1 MTDQVQKQSNYRAL
15 MLEALAKIDVLETRL
30 KTAQQPLN
38 EPIAIVGMGC
48 RFPGAET
55 GLSGF
60 LKLLRT
66 GGDAIKPMPEWRW
79 QIDDYFDS
87 DSEKPGKMYVRE
99 GGFIENLDQ
108 FDAGFFDI
116 SPREAMAMDPQQR
129 LWLEVCW
136 EALEQAN
143 IIPGDLYASQ
153 TGVFVGASSFDFAA
167 IMARKLPI
175 DEIDAYLGTGASLN
189 ILAGRL
195 SYCLG
200 LTGPSM
206 ALDTAC
212 SSSLLAVHNACQ
224 SLRLGECNLA
234 LAGGVNVIL
243 APETYVAFSRAGML
257 SPQARCKTF
266 AENADGFIRSEGCG
280 AIVLKRLSDAE
291 KNADSIWAV
300 IRGSAVNQDGA
311 SGGLTIP
318 SGPSQQ
324 AVINSALS
332 AAKVKPEQV
341 GYIEAHGTGTP
352 LGDPIEMRAL
362 AAMYGK
368 NRDQDPIYVASV
380 KTNLGHLE
388 AAAGIAG
395 LIKTTLSIHEGE
407 LFPQLHFT
415 QPSAHIDWQSWPV
428 KIPTQCQE
436 WPVNGRPRTA
446 AVSSFGLSGT
456 NVHLIVEQAPELEIE
471 DTLIPAK
478 KGVNLLILSAKTFPA
493 LQQLAAVYAGQVFS
507 SEDIHLADIC
517 YSANSR
523 RSRFSHRLVLIANSG
538 GEFKNK
544 LEQFTEL
551 ATEQDAKATG
561 SYQVVTTSKSQVGL
575 LFTGQG
581 SQWLGMA
588 AQMYGYY
595 PEFTTQLDRCAQI
608 LEQFSD
614 IKLKDL
620 LLNKSSAEDIGATA
634 NAQPALFAFEYSWAK
649 QWMAWG
655 IKPACMIGHSL
666 GEYIAACLA
675 GVFDLEQGL
684 RLIVDRACLM
694 QTAPGQGGMAAVFAT
709 VPKVQ
714 ALLTKYSGLSECS
727 GLVIAAYNSSEN
739 QVVSG
744 EKIALTEF
752 LQCCSE
758 QGIEYTE
765 LATSH
770 GFHSACMDSVTSA
783 FGEAL
788 SRVQLSKSSIPIISN
803 LMATAETDCFAQ
815 VDYWLQHMRQ
825 PVLFKQ
831 SVDALEQLG
840 LDLLI
845 EIGPKPVLT
854 GLLQENS
861 SNLSVVAA
869 CSAENTIQTINQ
881 ALACMVLDGLEL
893 NWQKLNDG
901 RLINLP
907 TYPWQ
912 RQRCWPDWFSNQ
924 ASSFSNQN
932 GLWGNWLSSSVFSDI
947 TEVFE
952 FDLDAKTRLW
962 LTQHQVYG
970 LIIAP
975 LALMISIIYEA
986 MHKRDGHMD
995 FVIDVLE
1002 ITKALLI
1009 SEQDVIRLQLVL
1021 TQDWT
1026 GYSLQILSQQSNSD
1040 TWQQHV
1046 SGHLHKADSEDG
1058 QPQVFESSAKDAVRI
1073 SGQQYYQLLSMHG
1086 LQYGS
1091 NFQGIEQLWREGN
1104 NVLAEL
1110 NLPLIKERMSAPH
1123 PVLLDLAM
1131 QLMAAIFNDDG
1142 DDLRLP
1148 VEIRRIQCW
1157 RHDFADSHWICGGL
1171 NNVDQV
1177 DLFIYNRQ
1185 QQLQFSIT
1193 GVKVTTISERRLKQ
1207 MLMPINDWYYQSVW
1221 RPHRVISN
1229 DKPRNWLLIHDNP
1242 NQSIADQLS
1251 SKGHH
1256 VSSLNY
1262 KQSMDVDLSGVDEIV
1277 DLTAL
1282 TLSTEPNHSMSA
1294 CAHLLRLLQQ
1304 ISGYSARLTLVTRQ
1318 AQGEFCEQLNY
1329 IGAGLWGMAAV
1340 LLQEHAELS
1349 PRIIDWSAGDLNT
1362 EHDLLAA
1369 LLDNSGEQ
1377 RLAITGQGIVGQR
1390 LQRYQPESMIEVNI
1404 DSQAGYLV
1412 TGGLGAL
1419 GLVTARWLVA
1429 RGVRYLYLTTRQHNP
1444 KLPTELTALQNQ
1456 YPDLEL
1462 VVNSIDITLEQ
1473 SVENLFVSIEQ
1484 SGRTLKGIIH
1494 CAGYTDDDLLINQSV
1509 ERLEQLN
1516 QVKLKAATLLDNAT
1530 RKMSLDFF
1538 VLYSSLN
1545 ALLGNIGQ
1553 GAYAA
1558 ANAAMD
1564 ALAWQRFH
1572 DGFPAHSINW
1582 GPWQIGIQQ
1591 NSEPGVQSYWQQ
1603 SGLNLI
1609 DEQHAEVI
1617 LDQIIYNNSIQT
1629 CIVNIDWQTM
1639 SRNVALEDR
1648 SGLLQE
1654 LIPVAN
1660 SETTVTNSE
1669 KFLERLRA
1677 AEPEQIRM
1685 MLTDWVEQQLTR
1697 ILKLPMVQLEL
1708 ESPLSSMGLDS
1719 LAAVEF
1725 RSQMRKTLQTEV
1737 PVSQLLQSN
1746 GWGLVDYL
1754 EQQIVSSTPD
1764 EIPDT
1769 NQQEMLEG
1777 EL

>member
-1 MTDQVQKQSNYRAL
+1 MTGQAQKQSDYRAL
-15 MLEALAKIDVLETRL
+15 MLDALAKIDVLESRL
-30 KTAQQPLN
+30 KTAQQPHN
-38 EPIAIVGMGC
+38 EAIAIVGMGC
-48 RFPGAET
+48 RFPGAEA
-55 GLSGF
+55 GLSAF
-60 LKLLRT
+60 LQLLRA
-66 GGDAIKPMPEWRW
+66 GSDAIKPMPEWRW

-143 IIPGDLYASQ
+143 IIPEDLYASQ

-224 SLRLGECNLA
+224 SLRLGECDLA

-266 AENADGFIRSEGCG
+266 AESADGFIRSEGCG

-341 GYIEAHGTGTP
+341 GYIETHGTATP

-362 AAMYGK
+362 SAIYGK

-395 LIKTTLSIHEGE
+395 LIKTALSIHEAE
-407 LFPQLHFT
+407 LFPHLHFT
-415 QPSAHIDWQSWPV
+415 QPSSHIDWQSWPV
-428 KIPTQCQE
+428 KIPVQCQE
-436 WPVNGRPRTA
+436 WPANERSRIA

-456 NVHLIVEQAPELEIE
+456 NVHLILEQAPVIDVEK
-471 DTLIPAK
+471 TLIPIK
-478 KGVNLLILSAKTFPA
+478 NSVNLLILSAKSFPA
-493 LQQLAAVYAGQVFS
+493 LQQLAAVYVGQIFS
-507 SEDIHLADIC
+507 SEDIDLADIC
-517 YSANSR
+517 FSANSH
-523 RSRFSHRLVLIANSG
+523 RSRFSHRLVLIADSG
-538 GEFKNK
+538 SEFKNQ
-544 LEQFTEL
+544 LEQFAEL
-551 ATEQDAKATG
+551 DCEQDAKATG
-561 SYQVVTTSKSQVGL
+561 LYQVVTTSKRRIGL
-575 LFTGQG
+575 SFTGQG

-595 PEFTTQLDRCAQI
+595 PEFTIQLDRCEQI
-608 LEQFSD
+608 LNQFSD

-620 LLNKSSAEDIGATA
+620 LLNKNSAEDIGATI

-655 IKPACMIGHSL
+655 IKPVFMIGHSL
-666 GEYIAACLA
+666 GEYVAACLS

-684 RLIVDRACLM
+684 RLILDRAVLM

-709 VPKVQ
+709 APDVE
-714 ALLTKYSGLSECS
+714 AMLSEYS
-727 GLVIAAYNSSEN
+727 GLVIAAYNSLEN
-739 QVVSG
+739 HVVSG
-744 EKIALTEF
+744 DKTELKEF
-752 LQCCSE
+752 LQSCSE

-788 SRVQLSKSSIPIISN
+788 ARVQLSKSSIPIISN
-803 LMATAETDCFAQ
+803 LKATAETDCFDQ

-825 PVLFKQ
+825 PVLFQQ
-831 SVDALEQLG
+831 SVNVLEQLD

-854 GLLQENS
+854 SLVRENS
-861 SNLSVVAA
+861 SNLSVSAA
-869 CSAENTIQTINQ
+869 CSGENTIETINQ
-881 ALACMVLDGLEL
+881 ALTGMVLNGVEL

-924 ASSFSNQN
+924 ATSFSHQN
-932 GLWGNWLSSSVFSDI
+932 GLWGNWLSSSVFSDD
-947 TEVFE
+947 TEVYE
-952 FDLDAKTRLW
+952 FDLDTKTRPW

-970 LIIAP
+970 LTIAP

-986 MHKRDGHMD
+986 MLKRDGHMD

-1002 ITKALLI
+1002 ITRALLI
-1009 SEQDVIRLQLVL
+1009 SEQNVIRLQLIL
-1021 TQDWT
+1021 TQDRT
-1026 GYSLQILSQQSNSD
+1026 GYSLLILSQQSYQD
-1040 TWQQHV
+1040 AWQQHV
-1046 SGHLHKADSEDG
+1046 SGHLHRADSEDNL
-1058 QPQVFESSAKDAVRI
+1058 PEIFESLAEDAVRI
-1073 SGQQYYQLLSMHG
+1073 SGQQYYHLFSMHG
-1086 LQYGS
+1086 LQYGR

-1104 NVLAEL
+1104 DVLAEL
-1110 NLPLIKERMSAPH
+1110 NLPLIKEHMSAPH

-1131 QLMAAIFNDDG
+1131 QLMAAIFNDQN

-1157 RHDFADSHWICGGL
+1157 RHDFAESHWICGGL

-1193 GVKVTTISERRLKQ
+1193 GVKVTTVSESRLKQ
-1207 MLMPINDWYYQSVW
+1207 MLMPANDRYYQSVW
-1221 RPHRVISN
+1221 RPHRVILN
-1229 DKPRNWLLIHDNP
+1229 DKPRHWLIIHDNP

-1256 VSSLNY
+1256 VSSINY
-1262 KQSMDVDLSGVDEIV
+1262 KQSMDVALSGIDEIV

-1282 TLSTEPNHSMSA
+1282 TLSTDPNDSMTA
-1294 CAHLLRLLQQ
+1294 CAQLLQLLKQ
-1304 ISGYSARLTLVTRQ
+1304 LNGHSTRLTVVTRQ
-1318 AQGEFCEQLNY
+1318 AQGELCHQLNY
-1329 IGAGLWGMAAV
+1329 IGAALWGVAAV

-1349 PRIIDWSAGDLNT
+1349 PRIIDWSADNLNT
-1362 EHDLLAA
+1362 EHDLLTA

-1377 RLAITGQGIVGQR
+1377 RLAITGQGILGQR
-1390 LQRYQPESMIEVNI
+1390 LQRYQPDSKARVNI
-1404 DSQAGYLV
+1404 DSQASYLV

-1419 GLVTARWLVA
+1419 GLVTASWLIA
-1429 RGVRYLYLTTRQHNP
+1429 RGVRHLYLTTRQDNP
-1444 KLPTELTALQNQ
+1444 ELPAELTALQNQ

-1462 VVNSIDITLEQ
+1462 VVSSIDITLED
-1473 SVENLFVSIEQ
+1473 SVEKLFVSIDQ
-1484 SGRTLKGIIH
+1484 SGRALKGIIH
-1494 CAGYTDDDLLINQSV
+1494 CAGYTDDDLLINQSA
-1509 ERLEQLN
+1509 ERLERLN
-1516 QVKLKAATLLDNAT
+1516 QVKLKAATLLDNAS
-1530 RKMSLDFF
+1530 RKMTLDFF

-1564 ALAWQRFH
+1564 ALAWQRYH
-1572 DGFPAHSINW
+1572 DGFPALSINW

-1591 NSEPGVQSYWQQ
+1591 NSEPGMQSYWQQ

-1609 DEQHAEVI
+1609 DEQHAAVI
-1617 LDQIIYNNSIQT
+1617 LDQIIYDQSTQA
-1629 CIVNIDWQTM
+1629 CVVNFDWQTI

-1654 LIPVAN
+1654 LIPVATR
-1660 SETTVTNSE
+1660 ETIVTNSE
-1669 KFLERLRA
+1669 EYLERLRA
-1677 AEPEQIRM
+1677 AEPEQIRT
-1685 MLTDWVEQQLTR
+1685 LLIDWIKQQLAH
-1697 ILKLPMVQLEL
+1697 ILKLPVSQLEL
-1708 ESPLSSMGLDS
+1708 ESPLSSIGLDS

-1725 RSQMRKTLQTEV
+1725 RSQMRKTLQLEV

-1746 GWGLVDYL
+1746 GCGLVDYL
-1754 EQQIVSSTPD
+1754 EQQITSSKPD
-1764 EIPDT
+1764 VILDP

-1777 EL
+1777 EI